1 MAENQNNNSLY
12 HFSKKVLALSFLF
25 LFINLAWFLLISQS
39 SIEVESKDVAP
50 KVIFAS
56 NHSSEIDPILI
67 PASLPFLSRLMPMF
81 YVSRENK
88 FYDSSGWIRHIYGG
102 TFFKLWGA
110 HPVGIAVN
118 DYEKSLQTHIK
129 ILSSGKSLHIFPQGA
144 RVAPNGAYLSNG
156 KKVVEKAG
164 VAFLSSRASVPVV
177 PVHIKGSFN
186 TSFKNFLLRKNSIE
200 ITFNKPLYPKDI
212 FTDINNIQLED
223 YKTATNKIMDVV
235 RGN

>member
-1 MAENQNNNSLY
+1 MNKFYFISPLVLQTFIWPFTRPALLFFCHLKIHGIENLKNI
-12 HFSKKVLALSFLF
+12 KGG
-25 LFINLAWFLLISQS
+25 
-39 SIEVESKDVAP
+39 
-50 KVIFAS
+50 VIFAS

-88 FYDSSGWIRHIYGG
+88 FYNNSGLRRHIYGG
-102 TFFKLWGA
+102 IFFKLWGA

-118 DYEKSLQTHIK
+118 DYEKSLQTHIE
-129 ILSSGKSLHIFPQGA
+129 ILSLGKSLHIFPQGA
-144 RVAPNGAYLSNG
+144 RVAPSGVYLSNG

-164 VAFLSSRASVPVV
+164 VAFLSNKTKVPVV

-223 YKTATNKIMDVV
+223 YKIATNKIMDVV
-235 RGN
+235 RGK